1 MALEIQIDGDISDLN
16 KKIQEAELN
25 LKELSKIKLE
35 KIKLGLDTKEINGN
49 IASVKKSL
57 TELKT
62 VSKDT
67 GNAIGGM
74 APKVANGS
82 NALMQ
87 FSRIAQDAPFGI
99 MGIGNNITATV
110 EAFGHLKNSTGS
122 TGGALKALA
131 GSLVGSGGI
140 LLAVS
145 LVTTGLT
152 YMSQNG
158 ITVGDVFA
166 KLTGRFD
173 ETAKALSDINQE
185 VAKSAGSE
193 IAGLKALTE
202 TAKDN
207 NLSMEKRLLAV
218 KKLQDEYPAYFGNLT
233 KEQILNGNVKTAV
246 EEVSKALIARARATA
261 IAGKLGELAAKR
273 LELEEKRQLAIL
285 NIQKAQSDTAK
296 DKSIYNAGAVFDL
309 KAATDEYK
317 NIVKEIKELDAS
329 SKKYSDRE
337 AQATK
342 DSILLLKEKAKAVKA
357 VKAAEFQPKNLQ
369 ATSEI
374 QSTGLADLS
383 QLAVVNGQVDQFGN
397 KMKSLPGVITASM
410 GEIRVAFDTSGQG
423 ALAALMKFNE
433 DANAII
439 TNSIAS
445 TFSGLGDAIGN
456 ALANGT
462 SVIGAIGNA
471 LLGSLGAF
479 LSDMGKLLIQYGTL
493 AVVKGKLDLAI
504 LAGGPVAIGAGVAAI
519 AVGVLLSAA
528 GAAISSRASKGAG
541 GGSTSTGASYSS
553 PSVSAGFGSGSSTTG
568 GTVVFEI
575 AGTSLIGVL
584 NNTTARNLRIGGRS

>member
-1 MALEIQIDGDISDLN
+1 LQ
-16 KKIQEAELN
+16 
-25 LKELSKIKLE
+25 
-35 KIKLGLDTKEINGN
+35 
-49 IASVKKSL
+49 
-57 TELKT
+57 
-62 VSKDT
+62 
-67 GNAIGGM
+67 
-74 APKVANGS
+74 
-82 NALMQ
+82 
-87 FSRIAQDAPFGI
+87 
-99 MGIGNNITATV
+99 
-110 EAFGHLKNSTGS
+110 
-122 TGGALKALA
+122 
-131 GSLVGSGGI
+131 
-140 LLAVS
+140 
-145 LVTTGLT
+145 
-152 YMSQNG
+152 
-158 ITVGDVFA
+158 
-166 KLTGRFD
+166 
-173 ETAKALSDINQE
+173 
-185 VAKSAGSE
+185 
-193 IAGLKALTE
+193 
-202 TAKDN
+202 
-207 NLSMEKRLLAV
+207 
-218 KKLQDEYPAYFGNLT
+218 KKLRLYENLFFGNLS

-246 EEVSKALIARARATA
+246 DEVSKALIARARATA

-273 LELEEKRQLAIL
+273 LELEEKREKAIID
-285 NIQKAQSDTAK
+285 IQKQQLYVRKQIDKAREGKRTLGTSEDEFAK
-296 DKSIYNAGAVFDL
+296 INLQALVDQYNDV
-309 KAATDEYK
+309 K
-317 NIVKEIKELDAS
+317 KEIADLDDV

-337 AQATK
+337 AQSTK
-342 DSILLLKEKAKAVKA
+342 DSILLLKEKVKAVKA
-357 VKAAEFQPKNLQ
+357 VKAAEFQPKNLR
-369 ATSEI
+369 ATSEV

-397 KMKSLPGVITASM
+397 KMKSLPGVITTSM
-410 GEIRVAFDTSGQG
+410 GDIRVAFDTSGQS

-541 GGSTSTGASYSS
+541 GSSGDVSTGASYSS
-553 PSVSAGFGSGSSTTG
+553 PSVSAGFSSGASTTG

-584 NNTTARNLRIGGRS
+584 NNTTARNLRIGGRN